1 VVFADL
7 DVSSWATWLAVA
19 AAVAAGG
26 LQSTLGFGASFVL
39 VPALAIVAPE
49 LLPGA
54 IIVAIVPLSVVMVAS
69 QRRGLDLAAAGR
81 VTIGRIPGIALGG
94 FVVAWLSPRALTVAI
109 AVVLLLAVASVAGGW
124 QLEVTRT
131 SELVAGVASG
141 LTGTAAALG
150 GPPLA
155 LLYRGTAG
163 RVMRPTLAGVWLL
176 GSLPVLASLYLA
188 GSLTGAQ
195 VRIGSLLGAATVV
208 GLALAR
214 PAVTRLPDHTLRTAV
229 LWWAGAGAAL
239 ALGRAL
245 LTG

>member
-1 VVFADL
+1 LGDL
-7 DVSSWATWLAVA
+7 DVSSWSLWLAFL
-19 AAVAAGG
+19 AAVTAGG

-39 VPALAIVAPE
+39 VPALAVAAPE

-54 IIVAIVPLSVVMVAS
+54 IVVAIVPLSVVMVAS
-69 QRRGLDLAAAGR
+69 QRGGLDLPVVGR
-81 VTIGRIPGIALGG
+81 VTLGRLPGIVLGG
-94 FVVAWLSPRALTVAI
+94 VVVASLPPRALTVAI
-109 AVVLLLAVASVAGGW
+109 AVVLLLAVVSVAGGW
-124 QLEVTRT
+124 EVEVTRT
-131 SELVAGVASG
+131 NELLAGAASG

-155 LLYRGTAG
+155 VLFRGTAG
-163 RVMRPTLAGVWLL
+163 AVMRPTLAGVWLL
-176 GSLPVLASLYLA
+176 GSLPVLVSLHLA

-195 VRIGSLLGAATVV
+195 VRIGVLLGAATVL

-214 PAVTRLPDHTLRTAV
+214 PAVTRLPDHVLRAAV

-245 LTG
+245 LVG